1 MMNDECSQPEQMSMR
16 SKSFAKTSG
25 SKGLQVYLPLNTSVT
40 YDETKKLFRA
50 LAEYLEGEHVDRVTS
65 NPLASA
71 VTATRGSLVL
81 DIRTESVHTRIVL

>member
-40 YDETKKLFRA
+40 YDETKKLSRA
-50 LAEYLEGEHVDRVTS
+50 LAEYLEGEHVDLVTS

-71 VTATRGSLVL
+71 VTATRGFARS
-81 DIRTESVHTRIVL
+81 

>member
-40 YDETKKLFRA
+40 YDETKKLSRS
-50 LAEYLEGEHVDRVTS
+50 LAEYLEGEHVEGRAQRASIRPSRNS
-65 NPLASA
+65 NKNCRRSGNSDL
-71 VTATRGSLVL
+71 
-81 DIRTESVHTRIVL
+81 

>member
-40 YDETKKLFRA
+40 YDETKKLSRA
-50 LAEYLEGEHVDRVTS
+50 LAEYLEGEHVDLVTS
-65 NPLASA
+65 NTLASA
-71 VTATRGSLVL
+71 VTATRGFAS
-81 DIRTESVHTRIVL
+81 S